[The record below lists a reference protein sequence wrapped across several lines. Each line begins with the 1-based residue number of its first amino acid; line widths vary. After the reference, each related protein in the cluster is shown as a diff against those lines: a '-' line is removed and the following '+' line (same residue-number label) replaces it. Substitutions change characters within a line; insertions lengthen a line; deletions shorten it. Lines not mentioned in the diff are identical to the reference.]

1 MQSSYQKL
9 FAGPGL
15 FLASVGIT
23 VCFNL
28 SLILFV
34 LLNSIP
40 VNADEIAQDEFN
52 ESDFVQDIAEVGQGT
67 LLFKQNNQY
76 SKAAQL
82 DIDIAMTITGMIN
95 RVSVTQSF
103 INTTDRWQEGI
114 YVFPLPENAAVDHM
128 RLRIGKRIIEGQIK
142 EKQEAKKIYQQA
154 KKQGKRAA
162 LTEQERS
169 NIFTT
174 SVTNIA
180 PHETV
185 KVEIEYQQ
193 IVHYDNGKFSLR
205 FPLVV
210 GPRYN
215 PGKQRIAGFAGTGW
229 ALTRISNPSST
240 ADADLLTVT
249 ERTPSRRLDVVS
261 TTPSPSSSPCA
272 LLQRHLDTLAT
283 NRGEKCGFNTDEV
296 PDAARITPPVMQPN
310 SRRKNKVTIKIDL
323 DAGLALE
330 KIESP
335 YHEIE
340 IDKQAGHYQIHLK
353 QESTPAN
360 RDFELIWQPH
370 PSVAPKAAL
379 FTEKVNGHIYAMI
392 MMVPPSV
399 EKTETLNREIIY
411 VIDTSG
417 SMGGKSI
424 VQAKAALELALSRLK
439 SGDRFNIIQFN
450 SHTSKLFNQ
459 TELLTAASLR
469 QALDYVRSLSAGGGT
484 EMATALRAALAN
496 QTESNDLRQVIFMTD
511 GSIGNEQA
519 LFEIIQQQLGRSRL
533 FTIGIGSA
541 PNSHFMQR
549 AANFGR
555 GTHTYIGKL
564 DEVQTRMQALF
575 EKIENPVLK
584 NITIDWGQENNQAN
598 NVVSSIESWPQKITD
613 LYRGEPILITTKT
626 KQLPDEIQISG
637 RVAKK
642 DWSSNLKLNGGQDRI
657 GISTLWA
664 RNKIAALMEQKRDAE
679 FNSIKQIIIDTAL
692 EHHLVSKYTSLV
704 AVDITPVRPQD
715 QKLDTHA
722 IPTHLPDGWV
732 YNKVFGQKFP
742 ATATDARLNF
752 IIGLLLML
760 LASLF
765 YLCLHGRRYLGFV
778 RNINPNPSS

>member
-1 MQSSYQKL
+1 MKSSHHKSLSGSRL
-9 FAGPGL
+9 FFASIGL
-15 FLASVGIT
+15 S

-28 SLILFV
+28 ALILFV
-34 LLNSIP
+34 LLNSVP
-40 VNADEIAQDEFN
+40 VKANENVQDDFN
-52 ESDFVQDIAEVGQGT
+52 EADIVNDLAEVGQGT
-67 LLFKQNNQY
+67 LLFKQDKQF

-82 DIDIAMTITGMIN
+82 DIDVAMTITGMIN

-103 INTTDRWQEGI
+103 SNTTDHWQEGI

-128 RLRIGKRIIEGQIK
+128 RLRIGERIIEGQIQ
-142 EKQEAKKIYQQA
+142 EKQEAKKTYQQA
-154 KKQGKRAA
+154 KKQGKQAA
-162 LTEQERS
+162 LTEQERP

-174 SVTNIA
+174 SVANIA
-180 PHETV
+180 PHETI

-193 IVHYDNGKFSLR
+193 IVHYDNGAFSLR
-205 FPLVV
+205 FPMVV
-210 GPRYN
+210 GPRYI
-215 PGKQRIAGFAGTGW
+215 PGKQRIEGFAGTGW
-229 ALTRISNPSST
+229 ALTRNSHPSST

-283 NRGEKCGFNTDEV
+283 NRDEKCGFNTDEV
-296 PDAARITPPVMQPN
+296 PDAARITPPVMQPGN
-310 SRRKNKVTIKIDL
+310 KRKNKVTLKIDL

-340 IDKQAGHYQIHLK
+340 IDKQANHYQIHLK
-353 QESTPAN
+353 QESTLAN
-360 RDFELIWQPH
+360 RDFANKDFELIWQPH

-379 FTEKVNGHIYAMI
+379 FTEERNGDTYAMI
-392 MMVPPSV
+392 MMVPPDV
-399 EKTETLNREIIY
+399 EKAKTLSREIIY

-417 SMGGKSI
+417 SMGGQSI
-424 VQAKAALELALSRLK
+424 IQARAALELALSRLK
-439 SGDRFNIIQFN
+439 PGDRFNVIQFN

-459 TELLTAASLR
+459 SELVTPASL
-469 QALDYVRSLSAGGGT
+469 QHALNYVRSLSAGGGT

-496 QTESNDLRQVIFMTD
+496 QTESNDLRQIIFLTD

-519 LFEIIQQQLGRSRL
+519 LFDIIQHQLGQSRL

-549 AANFGR
+549 AASFGR

-564 DEVQTRMQALF
+564 DEVQSRMQTLF
-575 EKIENPVLK
+575 EKIESPILK
-584 NITIDWGQENNQAN
+584 DITIDWGQAN
-598 NVVSSIESWPQKITD
+598 NPTSNIESWPQKISD
-613 LYRGEPILITTKT
+613 LYRGEPLLITAKT
-626 KQLPDEIQISG
+626 SQLPESIQITG
-637 RVAKK
+637 QVAQSN
-642 DWSSNLKLNGGQDRI
+642 WSSNLKLNGGQSRN

-679 FNSIKQIIIDTAL
+679 FESIKQIIIETAL
-692 EHHLVSKYTSLV
+692 EHHLVSKFTSLV
-704 AVDITPVRPQD
+704 AVDVTPVRPHD
-715 QKLDTHA
+715 QELDSHA
-722 IPTHLPDGWV
+722 IPTHLPEGWE
-732 YNKVFGQKFP
+732 YNKVFGQQFP

-752 IIGLLLML
+752 IIGLLLIL
-760 LASLF
+760 LASF
-765 YLCLHGRRYLGFV
+765 IYITRRHDSYV
-778 RNINPNPSS
+778 

>member
-1 MQSSYQKL
+1 M
-9 FAGPGL
+9 
-15 FLASVGIT
+15 
-23 VCFNL
+23 
-28 SLILFV
+28 LFV

-40 VNADEIAQDEFN
+40 VNANEITQDDIN
-52 ESDFVQDIAEVGQGT
+52 ESDLVQGIAEVGQGT
-67 LLFKQNNQY
+67 LLFKQDNQY

-82 DIDIAMTITGMIN
+82 DIDVAMTITGMIN

-103 INTTDRWQEGI
+103 SNTTDRWQEGI

-128 RLRIGKRIIEGQIK
+128 RLRIGERIIEGLIK
-142 EKQEAKKIYQQA
+142 EKHEAKIIYQQA
-154 KKQGKRAA
+154 KKQGKQAA
-162 LTEQERS
+162 LTEQERP

-174 SVTNIA
+174 SVANIA

-193 IVHYDNGKFSLR
+193 IVHYDNGVFSLR
-205 FPLVV
+205 FPMVV
-210 GPRYN
+210 GPRYI
-215 PGKQRIAGFAGTGW
+215 PGKQRIDGFAGTGW
-229 ALTRISNPSST
+229 AL
-240 ADADLLTVT
+240 
-249 ERTPSRRLDVVS
+249 
-261 TTPSPSSSPCA
+261 
-272 LLQRHLDTLAT
+272 
-283 NRGEKCGFNTDEV
+283 NTDEV
-296 PDAARITPPVMQPN
+296 PDAARITPPVMRPG
-310 SRRKNKVTIKIDL
+310 SKRKNKITIKIDL

-330 KIESP
+330 KIDSP

-340 IDKQAGHYQIHLK
+340 IDKQAGHYPKHYQIQLK
-353 QESTPAN
+353 QESTLAN

-379 FTEKVNGHIYAMI
+379 FTEKKNGHTYAMI

-399 EKTETLNREIIY
+399 EKAETLNREIIY

-424 VQAKAALELALSRLK
+424 VQAKAALELALTRLK

-459 TELLTAASLR
+459 SELLTPASLQ
-469 QALDYVRSLSAGGGT
+469 QALHYVRSLNAGGGT

-496 QTESNDLRQVIFMTD
+496 QTKSNDLRQVIFLTD

-555 GTHTYIGKL
+555 GTHTNIGKL

-584 NITIDWGQENNQAN
+584 DITIDWGQVNNQAI
-598 NVVSSIESWPQKITD
+598 NVASGIESWPQKITD
-613 LYRGEPILITTKT
+613 LYRGEPILITTKA

-637 RVAKK
+637 QVAKK
-642 DWSSNLKLNGGQDRI
+642 DWSSKLKLNGGQDRI

-679 FNSIKQIIIDTAL
+679 FDSIKQIIIDTAL
-692 EHHLVSKYTSLV
+692 EHHLVSKFTSLV
-704 AVDITPVRPQD
+704 AVDVTPVRPQD
-715 QKLDTHA
+715 QELEQHA
-722 IPTHLPDGWV
+722 IPTHLPDGWE
-732 YNKVFGQKFP
+732 YNKVFGQQFP

-752 IIGLLLML
+752 IIGLLLLL
-760 LASLF
+760 LAFTF
-765 YLCLHGRRYLGFV
+765 YLTRRHDSYV
-778 RNINPNPSS
+778 